1 MGVVKRRNTGS
12 QGEARVGA
20 YRCCRKLSISQ
31 YCCNFMA
38 ADTYSFPIVILGGGF
53 AGAYCARALKSG
65 LQESTHQNVALLA
78 DQNAMLFHPM
88 LAEVSGSSISPLHVV
103 NPLRLFC
110 RGSSIFMGAID
121 DIDLEQKTVVF
132 LPGPFAPPAKLTFEH
147 LVLAIGSVVDV
158 SRVPGM
164 PEHGYL
170 MKTVGDAIRLRADV
184 LERLEAAS
192 IVTEESI
199 RRKLLTF
206 VVVGGG
212 YSGVETAG
220 QIWDLLRDVQRLY
233 PRINPKEF
241 RLVLVHSGAYLL
253 RQIGEELG
261 KYCGLQLRK
270 RGIEVRL
277 NARVTAITAE
287 RAILNTGDMVETNT
301 VITTVG
307 NATNPVIKKLIDRYQ
322 LPSNKGRLSTE
333 PTMQVK
339 GYTSLWSAGD
349 CSAVPLADGSVSPAT
364 AQFAMRQGT
373 LLAKN
378 ILAARNSQPL
388 EPFRFKTL
396 GEMASLGHRNAVGK
410 VLGFKVSGFLGWL
423 MWRATYLYKLPGLE
437 QKAKVFFEW
446 SLELLFPRDISLLN
460 VKMTEVLGRVH
471 LEKGDPIYHIGDAGF
486 SFYLIEKGSVE
497 IDDHSGSVRTLGP
510 GEHFGER
517 ELLQNTKRQFDATA
531 LEATTLIALDKT
543 TFEALT
549 KNSLTL
555 GYFLNRS
562 SVKYLTLKERRA
574 IVDRASASIRQKRV
588 EDFMRRDPTVLRETD
603 SIHAALKNFKQAGAT
618 ILPVVDNEMRCK
630 GWLRLDHAFDRMHQG
645 KAQLESAVSQLR
657 TLPWISVKPGD
668 SVEQTLLQFAETP
681 DREAIVTNDTDQL
694 IGTLA
699 LLDLILANTA

>member
-1 MGVVKRRNTGS
+1 MTV
-12 QGEARVGA
+12 
-20 YRCCRKLSISQ
+20 
-31 YCCNFMA
+31 
-38 ADTYSFPIVILGGGF
+38 DTYSFPVVILGGGF

-65 LQESTHQNVALLA
+65 LQESTAKNVGLLA
-78 DQNAMLFHPM
+78 DQNSMLFHPM

-110 RGSSIFMGAID
+110 RGCSIFMGSVD
-121 DIDLEQKTVVF
+121 DIDLQQKTVSF
-132 LPGPFAPPAKLTFEH
+132 TPGPFSPPAMLAFEH
-147 LVLAIGSVVDV
+147 LVLAIGGVVDV

-192 IVTEESI
+192 IVTDESI

-220 QIWDLLRDVQRLY
+220 QIWDLLRDVQRFY

-241 RLVLVHSGAYLL
+241 RLLLVHSGTYLL
-253 RQIGEELG
+253 PQIGEELG
-261 KYCGLQLRK
+261 KYCELQLK
-270 RGIEVRL
+270 SRGIEVRL
-277 NARVTAITAE
+277 NTRVNAITAE
-287 RAILNTGDMVETNT
+287 RAILNTGDIVETNT
-301 VITTVG
+301 VVTTVG

-322 LPSNKGRLSTE
+322 LPSDRGRLSTE

-339 GYTSLWSAGD
+339 GYANLWAAGD
-349 CSAVPLADGSVSPAT
+349 CSAVPQADGTVSPAT

-373 LLAKN
+373 LLGKN
-378 ILAARNSQPL
+378 ILAARNGHST
-388 EPFRFKTL
+388 EPFRFKAL

-446 SLELLFPRDISLLN
+446 NLELLFPRDISLLN
-460 VKMTEVLGRVH
+460 TKMTEVIGRAH
-471 LEKGDPIYHIGDAGF
+471 LEKGDPIYHIGDAAF
-486 SFYLIEKGSVE
+486 SFYLIEKGSVQ
-497 IDDHSGSVRTLGP
+497 IDDRSGSTRTLGP

-517 ELLQNTKRQFDATA
+517 ELLHNTKRQFDATA
-531 LEATTLIALDKT
+531 LEPTTLIALNKT

-555 GYFLNRS
+555 GYYLNRS
-562 SVKYLTLKERRA
+562 SVKYLNLQERKA
-574 IVDRASASIRQKRV
+574 IVDRVPPSFRQKRV
-588 EDFMRRDPTVLRETD
+588 EDFMRRDAVALRDTD
-603 SIHAALKNFKQAGAT
+603 SILAAMKAFKQASAT
-618 ILPVVDNEMRCK
+618 ILPVVNEEMRCK
-630 GWLRLDHAFDRMHQG
+630 SWLRLDLALDWLHQG
-645 KAQLESAVSQLR
+645 KVRLEYTVSQLR
-657 TLPWISVKPGD
+657 TLPCISVKADD
-668 SVEQTLLQFAETP
+668 SVEQALLQFAQTP
-681 DREAIVTNDTDQL
+681 DRELIVANDNGQF
-694 IGTLA
+694 IGILA
-699 LLDLILANTA
+699 LLDLILASAA

>member
-1 MGVVKRRNTGS
+1 MS
-12 QGEARVGA
+12 
-20 YRCCRKLSISQ
+20 
-31 YCCNFMA
+31 

-65 LQESTHQNVALLA
+65 LEESTHQNVALLA
-78 DQNAMLFHPM
+78 NQNAMLFHPM

-110 RGSSIFMGAID
+110 RGSSVFMGEVEE
-121 DIDLEQKTVVF
+121 IDLEQKTVSF
-132 LPGPFAPPAKLTFEH
+132 LPGPFTPVAKLTFEH

-170 MKTVGDAIRLRADV
+170 MKTVGDAIRLRTDV

-192 IVTEESI
+192 IIKDESI
-199 RRKLLTF
+199 RHKLLTF

-233 PRINPKEF
+233 PRINSKEF
-241 RLVLVHSGAYLL
+241 RLVLVHSGPYLL
-253 RQIGEELG
+253 PQIGQELG
-261 KYCGLQLRK
+261 KYCEQQLKK

-277 NARVTAITAE
+277 NTRVSAITAE
-287 RAILNTGDMVETNT
+287 RAILNNGEMIDTNT
-301 VITTVG
+301 VVTTVG

-322 LPSNKGRLSTE
+322 LPNERGRLKTE
-333 PTMQVK
+333 PTMQIK
-339 GYTSLWSAGD
+339 GYQNLWAAGD
-349 CSAVPLADGSVSPAT
+349 CSAVPLTDGSTSPAT

-373 LLAKN
+373 HLGKN
-378 ILAARNSQPL
+378 ILAARNGESL
-388 EPFRFKTL
+388 EPFRFESL

-446 SLELLFPRDISLLN
+446 NLELIFPRDISLLN
-460 VKMTEVLGRVH
+460 VKMTEVIGRAH
-471 LEKGDPIYHIGDAGF
+471 LEKGDPVYHIGDTAF
-486 SFYLIEKGSVE
+486 SFYLIEKGKVE
-497 IDDHSGSVRTLGP
+497 MDDHSGSVRTLGP

-531 LEATTLIALDKT
+531 LEPTTLIALDKT

-562 SVKYLTLKERRA
+562 SIKYLTLNERKA
-574 IVDRASASIRQKRV
+574 IADRASPSVRQKRV
-588 EDFMRRDPTVLRETD
+588 EDFMRRDPVVLRETD
-603 SIHAALKNFKQAGAT
+603 SVHAALKTFKQAGAT
-618 ILPVVDNEMRCK
+618 ILPVVDHEMRCK
-630 GWLRLDHAFDRMHQG
+630 GWLRLDLVLDWLHQG
-645 KAQLESAVSQLR
+645 KASLESVVSQLR
-657 TLPWISVKPGD
+657 TLPVISVKPED
-668 SVEQTLLQFAETP
+668 SIEQTLLVFAQTP
-681 DREAIVTNDTDQL
+681 DRELVVANEGGQL
-694 IGTLA
+694 IGTIA
-699 LLDLILANTA
+699 LLDLILASAG

>member
-1 MGVVKRRNTGS
+1 MSGVN
-12 QGEARVGA
+12 
-20 YRCCRKLSISQ
+20 
-31 YCCNFMA
+31 
-38 ADTYSFPIVILGGGF
+38 YSFPIVILGGGF
-53 AGAYCARALKSG
+53 AGAYCARSLRSG
-65 LQESTHQNVALLA
+65 LGEDTSKNVALLA

-110 RGSSIFMGAID
+110 KGSEIFMGAVD
-121 DIDLEQKTVVF
+121 EIDLEQKTVTF
-132 LPGPFAPPAKLTFEH
+132 SPAPSVTPVKLTFDH

-170 MKTVGDAIRLRADV
+170 MKTVGDAMRLRSDV

-192 IVTEESI
+192 VVSEEAI

-206 VVVGGG
+206 VIVGGG

-241 RLVLVHSGAYLL
+241 SLVLVHSGSHLL
-253 RQIGEELG
+253 PQIGEELG
-261 KYCGLQLRK
+261 KYCEVQLRS

-277 NARVTAITAE
+277 NTRVNAITSE
-287 RAILNTGDMVETNT
+287 RAILNTGDVIETNT
-301 VITTVG
+301 VVTTVG
-307 NATNPVIKKLIDRYQ
+307 NATNPVIKKLIDRYH
-322 LPSNKGRLSTE
+322 LANEKGRLITE

-339 GYTSLWSAGD
+339 GYKDLWSAGD
-349 CSAVPLADGSVSPAT
+349 CAAVPLKDGSVSPAT

-373 LLAKN
+373 LLGKN
-378 ILAARNSQPL
+378 IIAARNGQTVV
-388 EPFRFKTL
+388 PFRFKTL
-396 GEMASLGHRNAVGK
+396 GEMASIGHRNAVGK

-437 QKAKVFFEW
+437 QKSKVFFEW

-460 VKMTEVLGRVH
+460 INMTEVVGRVH
-471 LEKGDPIYHIGDAGF
+471 LEKGDPIYHIGDSAF
-486 SFYLIEKGSVE
+486 SFYLIEQGHVE
-497 IDDHSGSVRTLGP
+497 VDDHSGATRKIGP

-517 ELLQNTKRQFDATA
+517 ELLQKTTRQFDATA
-531 LEATTLIALDKT
+531 LESTTLLALNKT

-562 SVKYLTLKERRA
+562 SVKYLNLQERRA
-574 IVDRASASIRQKRV
+574 IVDRASPTLRQKRV
-588 EDFMRRDPTVLRETD
+588 EDLMRRDPVVLRGTD
-603 SIHAALKNFKQAGAT
+603 SIHAALKAYKQAGAT
-618 ILPVVDNEMRCK
+618 ILPLVADEMRCT
-630 GWLRLDHAFDRMHQG
+630 GWVRLDLVLDWMHQG
-645 KAQLESAVSQLR
+645 KARLDSLVSDLR
-657 TLPWISVKPGD
+657 SLPFISVKPED
-668 SVEQTLLQFAETP
+668 SVEEALLQFTQTP
-681 DREAIVTNDTDQL
+681 DREVIVSNDVGQL
-694 IGTLA
+694 VGTLA
-699 LLDLILANTA
+699 LLDLILADHG

>member
-1 MGVVKRRNTGS
+1 
-12 QGEARVGA
+12 
-20 YRCCRKLSISQ
+20 
-31 YCCNFMA
+31 MA

-121 DIDLEQKTVVF
+121 DIDLEQKTVSF

-253 RQIGEELG
+253 PQIGEELG
-261 KYCGLQLRK
+261 KYCELQLRK

-301 VITTVG
+301 VVTTVG

-460 VKMTEVLGRVH
+460 VKMTEVIGRVH
-471 LEKGDPIYHIGDAGF
+471 LEKGDPIYHIGDAAF

-630 GWLRLDHAFDRMHQG
+630 GWLRLDHVFDWMHQG

-668 SVEQTLLQFAETP
+668 SVEQTLLQFAQTP
-681 DREAIVTNDTDQL
+681 DREAIVTNDADQL

>member
-1 MGVVKRRNTGS
+1 MS
-12 QGEARVGA
+12 GE
-20 YRCCRKLSISQ
+20 
-31 YCCNFMA
+31 N
-38 ADTYSFPIVILGGGF
+38 YSFPIVILGGGF
-53 AGAYCARALKSG
+53 AGAYCARSLRSG
-65 LQESTHQNVALLA
+65 LRENTVKNVALLA

-110 RGSSIFMGAID
+110 KGSEIFMGGVEE
-121 DIDLEQKTVVF
+121 IDLEQKTVSF
-132 LPGPFAPPAKLTFEH
+132 SPAPFAPPVNLTFDH

-170 MKTVGDAIRLRADV
+170 MKTVGDAMRLRSDV
-184 LERLEAAS
+184 LARLEAAS
-192 IVTEESI
+192 VLSEESI

-206 VVVGGG
+206 VIVGGG

-241 RLVLVHSGAYLL
+241 RLVLVHSGSHLL
-253 RQIGEELG
+253 PQIGEELG
-261 KYCGLQLRK
+261 KYCEAQLRS

-277 NARVTAITAE
+277 NTRVNAITSE
-287 RAILNTGDMVETNT
+287 RAILNTGDIIETNT
-301 VITTVG
+301 VVTTVG
-307 NATNPVIKKLIDRYQ
+307 NATNPVIKKLIDRYH
-322 LPSNKGRLSTE
+322 LPNEKGRLITE

-339 GYTSLWSAGD
+339 GYKNLWSAGD
-349 CSAVPLADGSVSPAT
+349 CAAVPLKDGSVSPAT

-373 LLAKN
+373 LLGKN
-378 ILAARNSQPL
+378 ILAARNGQTVR
-388 EPFRFKTL
+388 PFRFKTL

-437 QKAKVFFEW
+437 QKSKVFFEW

-460 VKMTEVLGRVH
+460 IKMTEVLGRVH
-471 LEKGDPIYHIGDAGF
+471 LEKGDPIYHIGDAAF
-486 SFYLIEKGSVE
+486 SFYLIERGQVE
-497 IDDHSGSVRTLGP
+497 VDDHCGAIRKIGP

-517 ELLQNTKRQFDATA
+517 ELLQKTTRQFEATA
-531 LEATTLIALDKT
+531 LEPTTLLALDKT

-562 SVKYLTLKERRA
+562 SVKYLTLQERRA
-574 IVDRASASIRQKRV
+574 IVDRASPTFRQKRV
-588 EDFMRRDPTVLRETD
+588 EDFMRRDPVVLRGTD
-603 SIHAALKNFKQAGAT
+603 SIHMALQAYKQAGAT
-618 ILPVVDNEMRCK
+618 ILPLVADEMRCT
-630 GWLRLDHAFDRMHQG
+630 GWVRLDLILDWMHQG
-645 KAQLESAVSQLR
+645 KARLESLVSELR
-657 TLPWISVKPGD
+657 SLPCISVKPED
-668 SVEQTLLQFAETP
+668 SVEQALLQFAQTP
-681 DREAIVTNDTDQL
+681 DREVIVANEAGQL

-699 LLDLILANTA
+699 VLDLILADHGFAS